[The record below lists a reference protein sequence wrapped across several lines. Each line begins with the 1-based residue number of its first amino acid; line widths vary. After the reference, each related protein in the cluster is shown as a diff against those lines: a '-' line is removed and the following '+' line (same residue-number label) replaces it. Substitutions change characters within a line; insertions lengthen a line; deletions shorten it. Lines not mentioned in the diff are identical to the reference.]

1 MLTELWVR
9 SFAVID
15 ELRMSL
21 GSGLSVV
28 TGETGAGKSLLVDA
42 LGLAVGERAEAGLI
56 RAGAESAEI
65 VASFELDERD
75 AANLWLQSHDLS
87 TDSGECIIR
96 RIIAPDRSR
105 AFINATPV
113 PLQRLRE
120 LGDLLL
126 DLHGQHE
133 HQTLLRRETQRDLL
147 DAYAGAE
154 PERQAL
160 AQAFDL
166 LREHQNR
173 LLAVREQAAG
183 RSARESLLRYQIE
196 ELQALEPE
204 VGEWES
210 LNVSQKR
217 LAHAQELAAGIVA
230 LIERLSEG
238 DQALGQALEDS
249 LSQLR
254 ILTRIEP
261 QLAEVEALLTSAA
274 VEISEAA
281 RTLNRVG
288 SQGDN
293 DPIDLP
299 AIETRLGR
307 WHELARKH
315 HTAPDKLP
323 ELWATLKTE
332 HELLQSEEDSMGAL
346 ETDIARYEEQALI
359 HAKDLSR
366 KRRKAEAALSAA
378 VTEEMQSLGLGAGRF
393 SVALSPEPLSATGEE
408 SIEFL
413 VSPAPDSPFKPLAK
427 TASGGELS
435 RISLAIQVVL
445 ADVSLGPTLVFDEVD
460 VGIGGAVAEIV
471 GQRLYKLARKRQVLC
486 ITHLPQVAAQGD
498 THIVV
503 HKNLNDGRTMSS
515 AEILTPAARVEEI
528 ARMLG
533 GIAIN
538 AHTRALARDMLH
550 S

>member
-42 LGLAVGERAEAGLI
+42 LGLAVGDRAEAGLI

-65 VASFELDERD
+65 VASFELGAGCAASAWLKDQALATD
-75 AANLWLQSHDLS
+75 A
-87 TDSGECIIR
+87 GECIIR
-96 RIIAPDRSR
+96 RIVAQDRSR
-105 AFINATPV
+105 AFINAIPV

-133 HQTLLRRETQRDLL
+133 HQTLLRCETQRDLL
-147 DAYAGAE
+147 DAYAEAE
-154 PERQAL
+154 SDRRAL
-160 AQAFDL
+160 ALAFDL

-173 LLAVREQAAG
+173 LLAVREQATSRA
-183 RSARESLLRYQIE
+183 ARESLLRYQIQ
-196 ELQALEPE
+196 ELQALEPGT
-204 VGEWES
+204 GEWDG
-210 LNVSQKR
+210 LNASQKR
-217 LAHAQELAAGIVA
+217 LAHAQELGAGIA
-230 LIERLSEG
+230 SLIERLSEG
-238 DQALGQALEDS
+238 EQALGPVLEDS

-254 ILTRIEP
+254 ALTRIEP
-261 QLAEVEALLTSAA
+261 RLAEVEALLTSAS

-281 RTLNRVG
+281 LSLNRIG
-288 SQGDN
+288 SQMET

-315 HTAPDKLP
+315 HIAPDKLP
-323 ELWATLKTE
+323 ELWATLKAE
-332 HELLQSEEDSMGAL
+332 HELLQGEEGSVAAL
-346 ETDIARYEEQALI
+346 EADIARYEEQALI
-359 HAKDLSR
+359 HARNLSAKR
-366 KRRKAEAALSAA
+366 KQAETALSAA

-393 SVALSPEPLSATGEE
+393 SIALNPEPLSATGLE
-408 SIEFL
+408 SVEFL

-471 GQRLYKLARKRQVLC
+471 GQRLHKLARKRQVLC

-515 AEILTPAARVEEI
+515 AETLTPSARVEEI

-538 AHTRALARDMLH
+538 ANTRALARDMLH